1 MRTIER
7 NGLEESS
14 PLAPSRLT
22 PAAGG
27 SSLVDD
33 DGTAAGRSRNGS
45 NEGNGHGAT
54 PQRVPPE
61 AEAELRGTARADAV
75 RSIIGHPDPR
85 SAGLPMALRRETR
98 RYWRRYVEPL
108 ISRHWPEV
116 RETPFYRKFQIGAQN
131 VYAPAPY
138 TVVVVSPHRPLVL
151 RVFNRVCSA
160 LRLPRGF
167 IVFGMKLMLPVFAWL
182 LLRRENHRIVRMA
195 AFIAL
200 VDEAFDN
207 HMDDI
212 APAERGALLRKVL
225 RGEAPPPNKPFALVR
240 ALRVALEEGASDD
253 EKQELE
259 RAMEGCV
266 AWGEAEVRNMLGEP
280 DPDGL
285 CHRKVGI
292 LTGID
297 GLAWTVRR
305 HVGAREHGWMY
316 DVSEFIQMLDDWVDL
331 EKDAREGLTTPA
343 HTGVW
348 TLESIQRA
356 FDHTS
361 DTVADIVRD
370 NGERYEP
377 YVALARDSYRYQVA
391 DLLGLMLKGVAD

>member
-1 MRTIER
+1 MRISER
-7 NGLEESS
+7 NGIGDAVSLERSS
-14 PLAPSRLT
+14 LPSRPDEAVPLASPERAKASARA
-22 PAAGG
+22 PEPGG
-27 SSLVDD
+27 DLV
-33 DGTAAGRSRNGS
+33 G
-45 NEGNGHGAT
+45 E
-54 PQRVPPE
+54 
-61 AEAELRGTARADAV
+61 ARADAI
-75 RSIIGHPDPR
+75 RALIGAPNPHY
-85 SAGLPMALRRETR
+85 AGLPMALRKETR

-108 ISRHWPEV
+108 ISAHWPEV
-116 RETPFYRKFQIGAQN
+116 RATPFYKKFQIGAQN

-138 TVVVVSPHRPLVL
+138 TVVVVSTRRPLVL
-151 RVFNRVCSA
+151 RVFNRLCSS

-167 IVFGMKLMLPVFAWL
+167 ISFGMKLMLPVFAWL
-182 LLRRENHRIVRMA
+182 LLRRENPRIVRMA

-207 HMDDI
+207 HMNDI
-212 APAERGALLRKVL
+212 PPAERGALLRKVL
-225 RGEAPPPNKPFALVR
+225 RGDAPPPNKPFALVR
-240 ALRVALEEGASDD
+240 ALRVALEEGASDE

-280 DPDGL
+280 DPEGL

-305 HVGAREHGWMY
+305 HVGPREHRWMY

-348 TLESIQRA
+348 TLTSVRA
-356 FDHTS
+356 AFAHTS
-361 DTVADIVRD
+361 DTVAAIVRD

-377 YVALARDSYRYQVA
+377 YVELARESYRYQVA
-391 DLLGLMLKGVAD
+391 DLLGLMLRGVAD